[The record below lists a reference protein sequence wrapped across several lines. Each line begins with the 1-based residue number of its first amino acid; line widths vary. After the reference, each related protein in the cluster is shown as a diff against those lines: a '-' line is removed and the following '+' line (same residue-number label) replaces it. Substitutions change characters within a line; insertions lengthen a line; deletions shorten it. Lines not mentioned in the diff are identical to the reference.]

1 MISEMSEDII
11 MKYLT
16 YLQKERGYSEYTVDA
31 YKIDLFRFH
40 RFIQKLSIKLI
51 CVDQNHIHDFIEYE
65 FKEGSHPKTVNR
77 RIASLK
83 SFFSFAMEI
92 NEINVNPAILVEN
105 PKSPKKL
112 PDYLDREKIK
122 DIFSLPNENTLIGS
136 RDLAMLELFYST
148 GMRLSELVNLNINH
162 LNFEN
167 QLVRVWGKGKKERLI
182 PFGDIAKRK
191 VRKYLKKR
199 GVKSDF
205 QLNSNPLF
213 VSNRNSRISHR
224 TVQRRVRMYMISIA
238 GSGSSGPHTFRHAFA
253 THLLERGADIRSVK
267 ELLGHDSLSSTQ
279 IYTHIQT
286 EKMKEIYR
294 AAHPHGD

>member
-1 MISEMSEDII
+1 MSDGIN

-16 YLQKERGYSEYTVDA
+16 YLQKERGYSEHTVDA
-31 YKIDLFRFH
+31 YKIDLFRFD
-40 RFIQKLSIKLI
+40 RFIQNYSIRLI
-51 CVDQNHIHDFIEYE
+51 GADQNHIHDFIEYE

-92 NEINVNPAILVEN
+92 NEINVNPAMLVEN
-105 PKSPKKL
+105 PKVPQNL
-112 PDYLDREKIK
+112 PDYLDRDKIK

-148 GMRLSELVNLNINH
+148 GMRLSELVSLNVNH
-162 LNFEN
+162 LYFEKK
-167 QLVRVWGKGKKERLI
+167 LVKVWGKGKKERLI
-182 PFGDIAKRK
+182 PFGGKAKKK
-191 VRKYLKKR
+191 VKNYLNNR
-199 GVKSDF
+199 GIKSDF

-213 VSNRNSRISHR
+213 VSNRNRRISHR

-238 GSGSSGPHTFRHAFA
+238 GSGSSGPHTLRHAFA

-294 AAHPHGD
+294 EAHPHGD